1 MAFEDVVEELYGLDA
16 AEFVATRDGRA
27 REARGAGDRAVA
39 DQVKGLKRPSAAA
52 WVVNILV
59 RQRPREIER
68 LLGFGLSFREAQAN
82 LAGDE
87 LRRLGRQRHQV
98 LGALGQEARRL
109 AEERGQSVSQAV
121 QREVESTLDAA
132 LTDEGAADAVRS
144 GRLLRSLSHAGMGPV
159 DLSGA
164 MAAPEIGVRPS
175 PAIVG
180 SGPGPAEAE
189 HRPTAEDEKI
199 TAAREA
205 LEDADADV
213 ERADHSLSVAE
224 RAAEEAQGRQ
234 ADAERRV
241 RALEEDLASAHDQLS
256 TATAQ
261 AAQTQTD
268 RKAARKATED
278 ARRQANRAR
287 ARLGR
292 LEQTGLRVVRDP
304 DDP

>member
-1 MAFEDVVEELYGLDA
+1 MAFEDVVDELYGLDA

-27 REARGAGDRAVA
+27 REARGAGDRALA
-39 DQVKGLKRPSAAA
+39 DEIKALKRPSVAA
-52 WVVNILV
+52 WVVNTLV

-68 LLGFGLSFREAQAN
+68 LFGFGLSFREAQAN

-144 GRLLRSLSHAGMGPV
+144 SRLLRSLSHAGMGPV

-164 MAAPEIGVRPS
+164 VAAPEIGVRPS
-175 PAIVG
+175 SVIAG
-180 SGPGPAEAE
+180 SGPADTG
-189 HRPTAEDEKI
+189 HRPSAEDEKI
-199 TAAREA
+199 GAAREA
-205 LEDADADV
+205 MEDADADV
-213 ERADHSLSVAE
+213 ERADHSFSVAQ

-241 RALEEDLASAHDQLS
+241 RALEEDLGRAHDQLT

-261 AAQTQTD
+261 VARTETD
-268 RKAARKATED
+268 RKAARNAVD
-278 ARRQANRAR
+278 AARRQANRAR

-304 DDP
+304 ST

>member
-1 MAFEDVVEELYGLDA
+1 MAFEDVVDELYGLDA

-27 REARGAGDRAVA
+27 REARGAGDRALA

-59 RQRPREIER
+59 RHRPREIER
-68 LLGFGLSFREAQAN
+68 LLSFGRSFREAQTN

-121 QREVESTLDAA
+121 QREVESTLDTA
-132 LTDEGAADAVRS
+132 LTDETAADAVRS
-144 GRLLRSLSHAGMGPV
+144 GRLLRSLSHAGMGLV

-164 MAAPEIGVRPS
+164 LAAPEIDVRPS
-175 PAIVG
+175 PAIAG
-180 SGPGPAEAE
+180 TERTDTDR
-189 HRPTAEDEKI
+189 RPSAEDEKI
-199 TAAREA
+199 AAAREA

-213 ERADHSLSVAE
+213 ERADHSFSTAE
-224 RAAEEAQGRQ
+224 RAAGEARGRQ

-241 RALEEDLASAHDQLS
+241 RSLEEDLARAHDQLS
-256 TATAQ
+256 AATAVVAQ
-261 AAQTQTD
+261 ADTD
-268 RKAARKATED
+268 RNAARKTLD
-278 ARRQANRAR
+278 GARRQANRAR

-292 LEQTGLRVVRDP
+292 LEQTGLRIVRDP
-304 DDP
+304 PT